1 MGLQLLCYY
10 FPKSMR
16 LIIGLRVG
24 PEEAAGVGK
33 GKHNH
38 ISSQTNGVSTD
49 GDGWRSSIPIDAGDL
64 HSSALGALGCMGQTS
79 GEGRRERGSEGGE
92 SC

>member
-1 MGLQLLCYY
+1 
-10 FPKSMR
+10 MR
-16 LIIGLRVG
+16 LIIGFRVG

-49 GDGWRSSIPIDAGDL
+49 GDGWRSSIPIDGDL
-64 HSSALGALGCMGQTS
+64 HSSVLGALSCMGQTS
-79 GEGRRERGSEGGE
+79 GEGRREGGREGMRE
-92 SC
+92 VKAVN

>member
-1 MGLQLLCYY
+1 
-10 FPKSMR
+10 MR

-64 HSSALGALGCMGQTS
+64 HSSALLHGPNIWRGK
-79 GEGRRERGSEGGE
+79 EGRRDRGSEGGE